1 MLQYTMHS
9 VLRTIVKKIIQMR
22 EDLLERVIEH
32 IGRDKRSLNFKH
44 HVEKEHELTLLEDL
58 AS

>member
-1 MLQYTMHS
+1 MLQYAMHS

-22 EDLLERVIEH
+22 GDLLERVLEH
-32 IGRDKRSLNFKH
+32 FRRDKRSHKFKH
-44 HVEKEHELTLLEDL
+44 HVGKEHELTLLEDL